1 MYWGDDQS
9 TEVQFQPV
17 SIQPPT
23 DLVTACM
30 VFATNDAGHI
40 AMSKPDRGWG
50 LVGGHR
56 EPGETPEECIRR
68 EAREEAAIELENL
81 EIIGHW
87 ATKKLFES
95 DANRQYPPL
104 GYQLLYRATISRIDE
119 FIPVLEVT
127 DRAFVPPS
135 DVVNCHHN
143 FGNFEEVLNYVQEM
157 N

>member
-1 MYWGDDQS
+1 
-9 TEVQFQPV
+9 
-17 SIQPPT
+17 
-23 DLVTACM
+23 
-30 VFATNDAGHI
+30 
-40 AMSKPDRGWG
+40 MSKPDRGWG